1 MFENTIASLKKKD
14 SVSAQKVL
22 EYEEELNT
30 LQIELKADHIM
41 RVQEGK
47 CDLISGIV
55 FNDFIDNNEK
65 IGDHLTNVAQ
75 GVLRHLRWDMEMNG
89 ER

>member
-1 MFENTIASLKKKD
+1 
-14 SVSAQKVL
+14 
-22 EYEEELNT
+22 
-30 LQIELKADHIM
+30 M
-41 RVQEGK
+41 RVHEGK

-75 GVLRHLRWDMEMNG
+75 GVLRHLRWDMEMNR
-89 ER
+89 ERQKI